1 MSRLKDH
8 LIGLQEE
15 LEQEI
20 CNNKTMTLEQ
30 LMKKYSDQ
38 VPKAILTEIW
48 ENVEKKT
55 WLYIPDAV
63 GYIIN

>member
-15 LEQEI
+15 LEQRDFVI
-20 CNNKTMTLEQ
+20 IRTMTLEQ
-30 LMKKYSDQ
+30 LIEKYSDQ

-48 ENVEKKT
+48 ENVEKNT
-55 WLYIPDAV
+55 
-63 GYIIN
+63 

>member
-20 CNNKTMTLEQ
+20 CDNKTMTLEQ
-30 LMKKYSDQ
+30 LIKKYSDQ

-48 ENVEKKT
+48 ENVEKNT
-55 WLYIPDAV
+55 
-63 GYIIN
+63 

>member
-20 CNNKTMTLEQ
+20 CDNKTMTLEQ
-30 LMKKYSDQ
+30 LIEKYSDQ

-48 ENVEKKT
+48 ENVEKNT
-55 WLYIPDAV
+55 WLYILY
-63 GYIIN
+63 GIG

>member
-20 CNNKTMTLEQ
+20 CDNKTMTLEQ
-30 LMKKYSDQ
+30 LIEKYSDH

-55 WLYIPDAV
+55 
-63 GYIIN
+63 

>member
-20 CNNKTMTLEQ
+20 CDNKTMALEQ
-30 LMKKYSDQ
+30 LIEKYSDQ

-48 ENVEKKT
+48 ENVEKNT
-55 WLYIPDAV
+55 
-63 GYIIN
+63 

>member
-20 CNNKTMTLEQ
+20 CDNKTMTLEQ
-30 LMKKYSDQ
+30 LIEKYSDQ
-38 VPKAILTEIW
+38 VPKAILTENLG
-48 ENVEKKT
+48 ERRKKYLT
-55 WLYIPDAV
+55 LYPRCCRI
-63 GYIIN
+63 YY

>member
-20 CNNKTMTLEQ
+20 CDNKTMTLEQ
-30 LMKKYSDQ
+30 LIEKYSDQ
-38 VPKAILTEIW
+38 VPKAILTRNLGERRKKYLTLYPIW
-48 ENVEKKT
+48 
-55 WLYIPDAV
+55 YRI
-63 GYIIN
+63 GY